1 MQPSL
6 VWMYNNT
13 EGFGA
18 DRFCGI
24 LIGGECGDAQELNSW
39 TVEIPGGK
47 PDIETP
53 EMPDVREKTG

>member
-1 MQPSL
+1 
-6 VWMYNNT
+6 MYNNT